1 MGTSEVREKVDFP
14 AWFMANTISESL
26 KIPSNNSIFHLTEI
40 LKIKLTLQVMFFF
53 FLWSFCKTLFLNHS
67 CYEEFSFSLG

>member
-1 MGTSEVREKVDFP
+1 MGTGKAREKGDFP
-14 AWFMANTISESL
+14 AWFLAKTINESL

-40 LKIKLTLQVMFFF
+40 LKINFTSNIFF
-53 FLWSFCKTLFLNHS
+53 WSFCKTLFLNHS